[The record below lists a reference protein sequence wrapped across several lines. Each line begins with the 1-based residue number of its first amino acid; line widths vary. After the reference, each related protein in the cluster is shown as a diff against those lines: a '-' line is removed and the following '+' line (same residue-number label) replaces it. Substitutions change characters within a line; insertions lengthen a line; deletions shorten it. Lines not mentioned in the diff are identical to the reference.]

1 MNRNG
6 GPARKYSLTGREWLL
21 VFLAAVG
28 LHVLLPVLFCPLP
41 RNVAERNA
49 DSRYTLLLD
58 ENELKSRQGDP
69 YDLQY
74 WLRYSDPERLLKP
87 DMISGFSQVSVRKQT
102 PAPDPSVFHHDLS
115 AVDSAYRIPEPV
127 MPSIRQLKDFSAGEI
142 PPLSA
147 RPARENI
154 AQPEPEYPVWT
165 DETGQVFTGFF
176 HADSASRQYTQQFR
190 RASGPTVLLLRPGK
204 GGLPPAVEILRSCG
218 IVELDLL
225 AKRQLMFR
233 RENYSDRSVQGEK
246 YFTVVWHSPQRE
258 HIRKESL

>member
-6 GPARKYSLTGREWLL
+6 EPARKYRMTGKEWLL
-21 VFLAAVG
+21 IFLAAVG

-69 YDLQY
+69 YELQY

-87 DMISGFSQVSVRKQT
+87 DMTSGFSQVCVRKPD

-115 AVDSAYRIPEPV
+115 AVDSAYRIPEQS
-127 MPSIRQLKDFSAGEI
+127 MPSVRQLKDFSAGET
-142 PPLSA
+142 PPLSI
-147 RPARENI
+147 RS
-154 AQPEPEYPVWT
+154 AQKTIELPEPEYPVWT
-165 DETGQVFTGFF
+165 DETGKVFTGFF
-176 HADSASRQYTQQFR
+176 HADSASRQYIPQFR
-190 RASGPTVLLLRPGK
+190 RASGSTVLLLRPGR

-218 IVELDLL
+218 VVELDLL

-233 RENYSDRSVQGEK
+233 RENYSDRSVSGEK
-246 YFTVVWHSPQRE
+246 YFTVIWHSPQRE